1 MQYSRLVHLLHV
13 YLNFKIA
20 LSHDIEWNVWIV
32 FVSFLTIAEHQHVL
46 PVSA

>member
-20 LSHDIEWNVWIV
+20 VSHDIEWNIWIDS
-32 FVSFLTIAEHQHVL
+32 VSLTIAEHQHVL
-46 PVSA
+46 PGSA